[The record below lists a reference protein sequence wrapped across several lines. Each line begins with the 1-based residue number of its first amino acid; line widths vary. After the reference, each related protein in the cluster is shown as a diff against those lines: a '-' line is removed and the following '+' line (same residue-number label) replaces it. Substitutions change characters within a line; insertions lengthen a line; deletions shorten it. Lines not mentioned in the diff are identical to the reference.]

1 MEIVYKTEY
10 VSFKQELDKELNK
23 AADGFVKIGYLLRQA
38 EDTDVLESSGYRN
51 VAEFASVEYGLSKD
65 IVSRY
70 ININKR
76 FSEGGYS
83 DTLAERYRGFGMAK
97 LAEMLTLPPALA
109 DAIPDAISKTELRE
123 IKKEYETEQSISD
136 IEVAIEAAVQETLN
150 DETMIMR
157 IVKQWLHDVPDSF
170 KRCVDTISEPAYDIE
185 DLKNVVAPAGT
196 NVIITRLAGLG
207 KYMMTCQIDNNIDIV
222 NMRTS
227 EREKRTWPDMY
238 QCIKS
243 ICKKISESET
253 YEDIW
258 MRIYS
263 ESYPVPQNVES
274 GDNSEEKPT
283 QKPEQKRKTSKVTVT
298 KKKPAIKKTH
308 IGEKDNIVA
317 PAQPVQHEHE
327 LSHQH
332 NDTENESRNI
342 EPYIE
347 MMNDLYNKCVAML
360 RINDTDKADNF
371 MQLLHDEFNKLKNAI
386 KGGKENDIS
395 V

>member
-1 MEIVYKTEY
+1 MKA
-10 VSFKQELDKELNK
+10 FKGFTADLRSVMGDGKKETCC
-23 AADGFVKIGYLLRQA
+23 FVPGETKK
-38 EDTDVLESSGYRN
+38 
-51 VAEFASVEYGLSKD
+51 VE
-65 IVSRY
+65 R
-70 ININKR
+70 
-76 FSEGGYS
+76 
-83 DTLAERYRGFGMAK
+83 
-97 LAEMLTLPPALA
+97 
-109 DAIPDAISKTELRE
+109 SKTANSGFHCCENPFECLCYYQMNGKNRFF
-123 IKKEYETEQSISD
+123 I
-136 IEVAIEAAVQETLN
+136 VEAAVQETLN
-150 DETMIMR
+150 DETMIIER

-170 KRCVDTISEPAYDIE
+170 KRCVDTIYEPAYDIE
-185 DLKNVVAPAGT
+185 DLKDVVAPAGT

-243 ICKKISESET
+243 ICKKISDSET

-274 GDNSEEKPT
+274 GDNSEDNSEEKPT
-283 QKPEQKRKTSKVTVT
+283 QKPEHKRKTSKVTVT
-298 KKKPAIKKTH
+298 KKKPAVEKTH
-308 IGEKDNIVA
+308 IEEKDNIVA
-317 PAQPVQHEHE
+317 PAQPVQHE
-327 LSHQH
+327 LPHQH

-347 MMNDLYNKCVAML
+347 MMNDIYNKCVAML